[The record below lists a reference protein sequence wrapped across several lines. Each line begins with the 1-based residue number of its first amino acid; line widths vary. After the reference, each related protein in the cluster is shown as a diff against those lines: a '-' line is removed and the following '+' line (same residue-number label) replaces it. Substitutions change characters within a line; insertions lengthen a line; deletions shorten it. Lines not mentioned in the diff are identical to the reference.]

1 MTYPSGAPAS
11 PEPAPS
17 DQGVRH
23 AVAID
28 YVDFLQW
35 GGRNYTAATSFGVAR
50 LGTVPVATRAD
61 LGPTVFTV
69 TCRLGQ
75 WNELT
80 HAEPSVARPRAE
92 ALLTARETEVLK
104 LSAKG
109 YNHGEVARLLDLSPN
124 TVASYTRKI
133 YEKLEVRSRTEA
145 VFEASRL
152 GLLESRD

>member
-1 MTYPSGAPAS
+1 MSGPAGWCPPAS

-50 LGTVPVATRAD
+50 LGTVPAATRAD

-69 TCRLGQ
+69 RCRLGQ
-75 WNELT
+75 WNEIT
-80 HAEPSVARPRAE
+80 HAEPSVTDGDAAFLPSETPVRAMRGWPIE
-92 ALLTARETEVLK
+92 CRLVAETTDGLAVYLADSTDRGTHQPDPCATAPSTLTPAPT
-104 LSAKG
+104 G
-109 YNHGEVARLLDLSPN
+109 
-124 TVASYTRKI
+124 
-133 YEKLEVRSRTEA
+133 
-145 VFEASRL
+145 
-152 GLLESRD
+152 